1 MKSLTTSAVKQSR
14 GLFGQLVSR
23 ALTLSH
29 SVKRATLVLPLAL
42 ALGVTASHTAQALP
56 FNTDMMSTQPSHG
69 QIVRPKAE
77 GAVQQGIS
85 QRYNGTKEEAVNLT
99 NPVPSTP
106 LSITRGARIFNSN
119 CSPCHGKYQDGKY
132 VIGAVSQWMPGIDL
146 SMDAIRVKPDGH
158 FFQFIHF
165 GGLAIMP
172 AYASKFSIPEHWD
185 VVNYVRSVQA
195 DRAAGKITNAQ

>member
-1 MKSLTTSAVKQSR
+1 MKSLTNSAEKQYR
-14 GLFGQLVSR
+14 GLRGQLVSR
-23 ALTLSH
+23 ALTISQSLR
-29 SVKRATLVLPLAL
+29 RAALLLPLSI
-42 ALGVTASHTAQALP
+42 ALGVSASNHAQALP

-85 QRYNGTKEEAVNLT
+85 QRYNGTKEDAVNLT

-132 VIGAVSQWMPGIDL
+132 VIGAVSQWMPGVDL
-146 SMDAIRVKPDGH
+146 SLEAIRAKPDGH